1 MQHTGKYHAV
11 SQPVCVMLE
20 TLPVH
25 KENCASILSI
35 GFMIHFYCPLLDCKL
50 LPLQRQAQL
59 SPADFMKGQ
68 AQIYFHYLI
77 FYFILAYICYVL
89 VWGCHF
95 QYHFIIFNILT
106 VYQISQSQR

>member
-68 AQIYFHYLI
+68 AQIYFHYLL
-77 FYFILAYICYVL
+77 FLLYFGLYLLCASLGLPFSVSFHYI
-89 VWGCHF
+89 
-95 QYHFIIFNILT
+95 
-106 VYQISQSQR
+106 